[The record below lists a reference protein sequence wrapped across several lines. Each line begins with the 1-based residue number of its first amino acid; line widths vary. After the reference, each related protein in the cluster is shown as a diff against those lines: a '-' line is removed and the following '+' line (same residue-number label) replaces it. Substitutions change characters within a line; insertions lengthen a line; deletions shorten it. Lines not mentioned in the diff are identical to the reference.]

1 MSIIICTLVASA
13 AAFGM
18 GACIGYACGFS
29 SGEDSEASRRER
41 VAAEQARIKAKAI

>member
-18 GACIGYACGFS
+18 GALVGYTTGFA
-29 SGEDSEASRRER
+29 SGEDSEAMRRER

>member
-1 MSIIICTLVASA
+1 MSIILSALAASA

-18 GACIGYACGFS
+18 GAAIGYACGFAQ
-29 SGEDSEASRRER
+29 GEDSEARRRER